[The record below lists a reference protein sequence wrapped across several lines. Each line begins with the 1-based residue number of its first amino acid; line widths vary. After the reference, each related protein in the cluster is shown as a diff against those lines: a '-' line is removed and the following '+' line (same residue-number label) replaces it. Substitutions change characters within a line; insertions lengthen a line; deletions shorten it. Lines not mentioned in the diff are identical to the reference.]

1 MLLGSDLENMSD
13 QELAKAAET
22 TDDFCKADTGS
33 ESESGVCISCKMA
46 IQSALWEMVLT
57 MLRQ

>member
-22 TDDFCKADTGS
+22 TDVFAKLTPDQKARVVSVFRGKWPYS
-33 ESESGVCISCKMA
+33 RLYGR
-46 IQSALWEMVLT
+46 WY
-57 MLRQ
+57 